1 MFKDIKEYLR
11 FGLPVVV
18 LICAEWWAFE
28 LMVLMAGGL
37 GVDQQAALVVLF
49 WLSGVFWQVPMGL
62 NSPISALIGQS
73 IGANDV
79 AKAKEYNRVAY
90 HVSFTMIAIVILF
103 YITFVQEIFS
113 VMTSVKE
120 I

>member
-37 GVDQQAALVVLF
+37 GVD
-49 WLSGVFWQVPMGL
+49 
-62 NSPISALIGQS
+62 
-73 IGANDV
+73 
-79 AKAKEYNRVAY
+79 
-90 HVSFTMIAIVILF
+90 
-103 YITFVQEIFS
+103 
-113 VMTSVKE
+113 
-120 I
+120 